1 MNAVLIALC
10 VAMVIIPQVDG
21 ILIYGPSRVKTKG
34 CQCDTPDAA
43 HDEISRLVRAIK
55 FYDSLKVRE
64 VADAAEVA
72 DARRQM
78 MERKFVE

>member
-21 ILIYGPSRVKTKG
+21 ILIYGPPVKTKKG

-64 VADAAEVA
+64 VANAAEVA